1 MRSTI
6 ARLFG
11 KSPFYALQTHMKKVK
26 ACILQLD
33 KVFDAIDKGKGSSVE
48 QLVKALSK
56 LEHEAD
62 LTKNDIRN
70 HLPKSVFLPIDKVPF
85 LEILSL
91 QDCISDQAEEV
102 GRMLTLYDFSNHG
115 DLFAHIKALYE
126 KNIEAFWQ
134 ARTIVKEL
142 DDLLESSFGGIEAEK
157 VKAMVEQ
164 SSFLEYEVDKMK
176 HEILK
181 DFFKSGDDVDAK
193 VVYLFT
199 HIIDEINKIAHFAEK
214 LANRIRMVLEL
225 K

>member
-26 ACILQLD
+26 ACIVQLG
-33 KVFDAIDKGKGSSVE
+33 KVFDAVEAGKHT
-48 QLVKALSK
+48 QLPALVKDLSK

-91 QDCISDQAEEV
+91 QDCISDQAEEI
-102 GRMLTLYDFSNHG
+102 GRLLVLYDFSQHRS
-115 DLFAHIKALYE
+115 LFDAIKGLYK

-134 ARTIVKEL
+134 ARTIIKEL

-176 HEILK
+176 YQILQT
-181 DFFKSGDDVDAK
+181 FFASSEHFDAK

-199 HIIDEINKIAHFAEK
+199 RIIDEVNKIAHLSEK

>member
-1 MRSTI
+1 
-6 ARLFG
+6 
-11 KSPFYALQTHMKKVK
+11 MKKVK
-26 ACILQLD
+26 ACILQLN
-33 KVFDAIDKGKGSSVE
+33 KVFEAIEKGKSE
-48 QLVKALSK
+48 DLTLLVKDLSK

-70 HLPKSVFLPIDKVPF
+70 HLPKSIFLPIEKIPF

-102 GRMLTLYDFSNHG
+102 GRLLTLYDFSRHKE
-115 DLFAHIKALYE
+115 LFEHIKMLYA

-134 ARTIVKEL
+134 ARTIIKEL

-157 VKAMVEQ
+157 VRTMVEQ

-176 HEILK
+176 HQILK
-181 DFFKSGDDVDAK
+181 TFFETHNDVDAK

-199 HIIDEINKIAHFAEK
+199 RIIDEVNKIAHLSEK
-214 LANRIRMVLEL
+214 LANRIRMILEL